1 MLSNL
6 IGFLILTRLA
16 HSIGIFN
23 GAKSSDAETYS
34 VYDSIKQSNLE
45 AQFINEKKK
54 KKVLNSLEYEKE
66 VKIEDFP
73 SHGIHGSRKYIA
85 RLLKS
90 LRPTG
95 GTGSVSAPVFTS
107 FLPDGSTVITDETA
121 DEQLA
126 EFLLESVVNIGL
138 VQAKVNTALKNY
150 KADLQKSM
158 IKELRKIATEVYQEL
173 TSDSSDSDDDSDDE
187 DIGQDQEDEERVVH
201 ATKFPLYTKSLRQVV
216 KEEDFDKDE
225 ERVVHASKFPLYTK
239 SQKQVVEEDYFDSE
253 DEIDRVSERRDKF
266 FFYDSEGNHEDH

>member
-73 SHGIHGSRKYIA
+73 SVGIHGSRTYIT

-173 TSDSSDSDDDSDDE
+173 TSDSSDSDEDSDDE
-187 DIGQDQEDEERVVH
+187 DIVQDKDQEDEERVAHATKFPLYTKSLKQVVKEEDLDSVH
-201 ATKFPLYTKSLRQVV
+201 ATKFPLYTKSL
-216 KEEDFDKDE
+216 
-225 ERVVHASKFPLYTK
+225 
-239 SQKQVVEEDYFDSE
+239 KQVAEEDYFDSE
-253 DEIDRVSERRDKF
+253 DEIDRVSERRGKF
-266 FFYDSEGNHEDH
+266 FFYDSE

>member
-45 AQFINEKKK
+45 AQIINDKKK
-54 KKVLNSLEYEKE
+54 KKVPNSLEYEKE
-66 VKIEDFP
+66 VKLEDFP
-73 SHGIHGSRKYIA
+73 SVGIHGSRTYIA

-107 FLPDGSTVITDETA
+107 FLPDGSTVIT
-121 DEQLA
+121 
-126 EFLLESVVNIGL
+126 ESVGNIGL
-138 VQAKVNTALKNY
+138 VQERPRLTLH
-150 KADLQKSM
+150 
-158 IKELRKIATEVYQEL
+158 LRTTKL
-173 TSDSSDSDDDSDDE
+173 T
-187 DIGQDQEDEERVVH
+187 
-201 ATKFPLYTKSLRQVV
+201 Y
-216 KEEDFDKDE
+216 
-225 ERVVHASKFPLYTK
+225 
-239 SQKQVVEEDYFDSE
+239 
-253 DEIDRVSERRDKF
+253 RRA
-266 FFYDSEGNHEDH
+266 

>member
-6 IGFLILTRLA
+6 IGFLILTRVA

-173 TSDSSDSDDDSDDE
+173 TSDSSDSDDDSEEE
-187 DIGQDQEDEERVVH
+187 DFDKEDEERVAH
-201 ATKFPLYTKSLRQVV
+201 ATKFPLYTKSLKQVV
-216 KEEDFDKDE
+216 KEEDFDS
-225 ERVVHASKFPLYTK
+225 VHATRFPLYTK
-239 SQKQVVEEDYFDSE
+239 SLKQVAEEDYFDSE

>member
-1 MLSNL
+1 MGTDIYRIMLSNL

-34 VYDSIKQSNLE
+34 VYDSTKQSNLE

-73 SHGIHGSRKYIA
+73 SVGIHGSRTYIT

-95 GTGSVSAPVFTS
+95 GTGSVSAPVLTS
-107 FLPDGSTVITDETA
+107 YLPGGSTVITDETA

-173 TSDSSDSDDDSDDE
+173 TSDSSDSDDDNDDE

-201 ATKFPLYTKSLRQVV
+201 ASKFPLYTKSL
-216 KEEDFDKDE
+216 
-225 ERVVHASKFPLYTK
+225 
-239 SQKQVVEEDYFDSE
+239 KQVAEEDYFDSE
-253 DEIDRVSERRDKF
+253 DEIDRVSERRGKF
-266 FFYDSEGNHEDH
+266 FFYDSE

>member
-6 IGFLILTRLA
+6 IGFLILTRVG

-201 ATKFPLYTKSLRQVV
+201 ATKFPLYTKSLKQVV
-216 KEEDFDKDE
+216 KEEDFDS
-225 ERVVHASKFPLYTK
+225 VHATRFPLYTK
-239 SQKQVVEEDYFDSE
+239 SLKQVVEEDYFDSE

>member
-73 SHGIHGSRKYIA
+73 SVGIHGSRTYIT

-173 TSDSSDSDDDSDDE
+173 TSDSSDSDEDSDDE
-187 DIGQDQEDEERVVH
+187 DIVQDKDQEDEERVAHATKFPLYTKSLKQVVKEEDFDSVH
-201 ATKFPLYTKSLRQVV
+201 ATKFPLYTKSL
-216 KEEDFDKDE
+216 
-225 ERVVHASKFPLYTK
+225 
-239 SQKQVVEEDYFDSE
+239 KQIAEEDYFDSE
-253 DEIDRVSERRDKF
+253 DEIDRVSERRGKF
-266 FFYDSEGNHEDH
+266 FFYDSE

>member
-1 MLSNL
+1 M
-6 IGFLILTRLA
+6 IL
-16 HSIGIFN
+16 
-23 GAKSSDAETYS
+23 
-34 VYDSIKQSNLE
+34 
-45 AQFINEKKK
+45 
-54 KKVLNSLEYEKE
+54 
-66 VKIEDFP
+66 
-73 SHGIHGSRKYIA
+73 
-85 RLLKS
+85 
-90 LRPTG
+90 
-95 GTGSVSAPVFTS
+95 
-107 FLPDGSTVITDETA
+107 TDETA

-201 ATKFPLYTKSLRQVV
+201 ATKFPLYTKSLKQGF
-216 KEEDFDKDE
+216 EEDNFDS
-225 ERVVHASKFPLYTK
+225 VHATKFPLYTK
-239 SQKQVVEEDYFDSE
+239 SLKQVVKEDDFDSVHATRFPLYTKSLKQVVEEDYFDSE

>member
-45 AQFINEKKK
+45 AQIINDKKK
-54 KKVLNSLEYEKE
+54 KKVPNSLEYEKE
-66 VKIEDFP
+66 VKLEDFP
-73 SHGIHGSRKYIA
+73 SVGIHGSRTYIA

-173 TSDSSDSDDDSDDE
+173 TSDSSDSDDDGEEE
-187 DIGQDQEDEERVVH
+187 DFDKEDEERVAHATKFPLYTKSLKQVVKEEDLESVH
-201 ATKFPLYTKSLRQVV
+201 ATKFPLYTKSL
-216 KEEDFDKDE
+216 
-225 ERVVHASKFPLYTK
+225 
-239 SQKQVVEEDYFDSE
+239 KQVAEEDYFDSE
-253 DEIDRVSERRDKF
+253 DEIDRVSERRGKF
-266 FFYDSEGNHEDH
+266 FFYDSE

>member
-66 VKIEDFP
+66 VKLEDFP
-73 SHGIHGSRKYIA
+73 SVGIHGSRTYIA

-90 LRPTG
+90 LRPTR

-173 TSDSSDSDDDSDDE
+173 TSDSSDSDDDGEEEE
-187 DIGQDQEDEERVVH
+187 DFDKEDEERVVH
-201 ATKFPLYTKSLRQVV
+201 ATKFPLYTKSLKQVV
-216 KEEDFDKDE
+216 KEEDFDS
-225 ERVVHASKFPLYTK
+225 VHASKFPLYTK
-239 SQKQVVEEDYFDSE
+239 SLKQVVKEDDFDSE
-253 DEIDRVSERRDKF
+253 DEIDRVSERRGKF
-266 FFYDSEGNHEDH
+266 FAYDSE

>member
-1 MLSNL
+1 M
-6 IGFLILTRLA
+6 GILTRLA

-45 AQFINEKKK
+45 AQIINDKKK
-54 KKVLNSLEYEKE
+54 KKVPNSLVYEDE

-73 SHGIHGSRKYIA
+73 SVGIHGSRTYIA

-173 TSDSSDSDDDSDDE
+173 TSDSSDDDSEEE
-187 DIGQDQEDEERVVH
+187 DFDKEDEEKVVH
-201 ATKFPLYTKSLRQVV
+201 ATKFPLYTKSLKQVV
-216 KEEDFDKDE
+216 KEEDLDS
-225 ERVVHASKFPLYTK
+225 VHATKFPLYTK
-239 SQKQVVEEDYFDSE
+239 SLKQIAEEDDFDSE
-253 DEIDRVSERRDKF
+253 DEIDRVS
-266 FFYDSEGNHEDH
+266 

>member
-1 MLSNL
+1 MGDIYRIMLSNL
-6 IGFLILTRLA
+6 IGFLILTRVA

-54 KKVLNSLEYEKE
+54 KKVLNSLEYEDE

-73 SHGIHGSRKYIA
+73 SVGIHGSRTYIT

-121 DEQLA
+121 DGQLA

-158 IKELRKIATEVYQEL
+158 IKELRKIATEVYQKL
-173 TSDSSDSDDDSDDE
+173 TSDSSDSDEDSDDE
-187 DIGQDQEDEERVVH
+187 DIVQDKDQEDEERVAHATKFPLYTKSLKQVVKEEDLDSVH
-201 ATKFPLYTKSLRQVV
+201 ATKFPLYTKSLKQVA
-216 KEEDFDKDE
+216 EEDD
-225 ERVVHASKFPLYTK
+225 
-239 SQKQVVEEDYFDSE
+239 FDSE
-253 DEIDRVSERRDKF
+253 DEIDRVSERRGKF
-266 FFYDSEGNHEDH
+266 FFYDSE

>member
-66 VKIEDFP
+66 VKLEDFP
-73 SHGIHGSRKYIA
+73 SVGIHGSRTYIA

-173 TSDSSDSDDDSDDE
+173 TSDSSDDDSEEE
-187 DIGQDQEDEERVVH
+187 DFDKEDEEKVVH
-201 ATKFPLYTKSLRQVV
+201 ATKFPLYTKSLKQVV
-216 KEEDFDKDE
+216 KEEDLDS
-225 ERVVHASKFPLYTK
+225 VHATKFPLYTK
-239 SQKQVVEEDYFDSE
+239 SLKQVAEEDYFDSE
-253 DEIDRVSERRDKF
+253 DEIDRVSERRGKF
-266 FFYDSEGNHEDH
+266 FFYDSE